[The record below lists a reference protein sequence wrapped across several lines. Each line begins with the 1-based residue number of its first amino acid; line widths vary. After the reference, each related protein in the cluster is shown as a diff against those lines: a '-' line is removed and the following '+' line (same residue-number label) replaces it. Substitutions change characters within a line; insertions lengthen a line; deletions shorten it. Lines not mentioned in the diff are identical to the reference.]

1 MALGSRHPSW
11 GRSASDSH
19 TVSPEI
25 ARAVEGRTPTIW
37 EPRPTPPLFSFNRV
51 ITLENKGHSGPTP
64 TQQLDSGHTPEGKPR
79 VACCATTLWADCI
92 PIPRMYPSK
101 RSGVTTLHSEQAKNT
116 QNSRSAP
123 TCGPGSHIDDANP
136 SGWESNDK
144 APTGRYG
151 LPASPRF
158 GAQQS
163 ERRCGLGNIA
173 PAEQLGLPQAHSSPT
188 NSSWSNRRR
197 HSPTKRAD
205 RGSSPREETVAVAQW

>member
-37 EPRPTPPLFSFNRV
+37 EPRPTPPLFLFNRAN
-51 ITLENKGHSGPTP
+51 TLENKGHSGPNP

-123 TCGPGSHIDDANP
+123 VGAGLAHRRCEPQAVGNQTVGPQ
-136 SGWESNDK
+136 
-144 APTGRYG
+144 GRYG

-158 GAQQS
+158 GARQS
-163 ERRCGLGNIA
+163 ERRCGLGNIT